1 MTTTVT
7 GKNMVTIPAD
17 IARELGIRP
26 GWRLDWRRGSNE
38 DELVVRVL
46 PDRAELARRL
56 QGSGREHFPR
66 DVDAVAE
73 LDDERARDDEEES
86 G

>member
-7 GKNMVTIPAD
+7 GKNMVTIPAE
-17 IARELGIRP
+17 IARDLGIRP
-26 GWRLDWRRGSNE
+26 GWRLDWRRGSGE

-56 QGSGREHFPR
+56 QGSGRDLFPR
-66 DVDAVAE
+66 DVDVVAE
-73 LDDERARDDEEES
+73 LDDERAREDDEKN